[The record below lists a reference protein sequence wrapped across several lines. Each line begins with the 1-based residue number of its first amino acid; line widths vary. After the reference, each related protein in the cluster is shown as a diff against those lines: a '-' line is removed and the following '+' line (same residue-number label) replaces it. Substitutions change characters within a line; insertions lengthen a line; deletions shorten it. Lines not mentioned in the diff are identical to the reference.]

1 MEFKKWGF
9 YLNETLKGQSN
20 EILYPQ
26 FFSSFEQACA
36 TDQWVKMFSFLV
48 SFSPRYSYFSVEKT
62 DSAQYDTARSQK
74 KKFSWDF
81 AAKIKNV
88 ALF

>member
-1 MEFKKWGF
+1 MSWTNALGAVYVTILKPI
-9 YLNETLKGQSN
+9 LKGQSN

-48 SFSPRYSYFSVEKT
+48 SFSPRYSYFNVEKLCGVKKNFYPGT
-62 DSAQYDTARSQK
+62 SLQK
-74 KKFSWDF
+74 
-81 AAKIKNV
+81 
-88 ALF
+88 